1 MTKTG
6 HPEPPGRSR
15 AGQMPQDQA
24 QVVPSNVDQVA
35 LVDVFPTTQPN
46 PAQAAA
52 IEKQREPAFN
62 QFGAKFER
70 LSGNRQSFVSS
81 FQYVFRAS
89 PQLQSSA
96 SSNARGS
103 FSVPLVLVTGPLT
116 LYGLIAAANV
126 RYVNNVPLSI
136 LYSLPVVALSL
147 IMSRAFSGGFFMGG
161 AVKG

>member
-1 MTKTG
+1 MRNPRGVPAPVKC
-6 HPEPPGRSR
+6 
-15 AGQMPQDQA
+15 PQDQP

-70 LSGNRQSFVSS
+70 LSGNRQSYMSS
-81 FQYVFRAS
+81 FQYVFRTS

-116 LYGLIAAANV
+116 IYGLIAAAM
-126 RYVNNVPLSI
+126 YGMGTTSPSPSSI
-136 LYSLPVVALSL
+136 ACRS
-147 IMSRAFSGGFFMGG
+147 
-161 AVKG
+161 